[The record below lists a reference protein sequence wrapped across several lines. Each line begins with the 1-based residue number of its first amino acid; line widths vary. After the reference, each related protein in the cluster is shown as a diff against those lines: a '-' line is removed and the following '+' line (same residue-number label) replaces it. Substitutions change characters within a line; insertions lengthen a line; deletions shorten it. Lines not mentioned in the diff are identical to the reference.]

1 MRKDTRFFSLFHTAW
16 VLKWKCFVWTVMQFK
31 SKLWVDDNLLKHSP
45 PLHFLTLPPISSVHW
60 ETILRNFSCTIF
72 HLNITLSIFPECRTE
87 RHTYTLTNI
96 EMETSCVWILWESWG
111 ITYIP
116 KVKDK
121 SWYLHHCS
129 RHKAIIIVPKAAFFS
144 PNQASWQESALKTM
158 SEMVQKMSKQQTT
171 KLDDRK
177 SWEWDYTQH
186 VRLK

>member
-1 MRKDTRFFSLFHTAW
+1 
-16 VLKWKCFVWTVMQFK
+16 
-31 SKLWVDDNLLKHSP
+31 
-45 PLHFLTLPPISSVHW
+45 
-60 ETILRNFSCTIF
+60 
-72 HLNITLSIFPECRTE
+72 
-87 RHTYTLTNI
+87 
-96 EMETSCVWILWESWG
+96 METSCVWILWESWG

-158 SEMVQKMSKQQTT
+158 SETVQKMSKQQTT

-177 SWEWDYTQH
+177 SWEWEYGNESMGM
-186 VRLK
+186 RLHTTCKTKIETSFLLLPTGLTHSEQRTTACPLGWLTVNKGPVHGNVINFQGKTFLVTITLYNLFLQTRLHLGSRHNYE